1 MIGIKCLRSTLVK
14 PRVAQAMLM
23 GLPLLKR
30 LISQTN
36 PGTSVPPRDGEVP
49 YIR

>member
-1 MIGIKCLRSTLVK
+1 MIGINQLRWKSAK
-14 PRVAQAMLM
+14 PRVAQPMLM
-23 GLPLLKR
+23 GLPLLNR

-36 PGTSVPPRDGEVP
+36 PGTPVPPRDGEVP